1 MLIKYRKKHGKIKG
15 NGLSFRVW
23 SRKCISKW
31 SDLIPIIIFDK
42 YIFKMSHNLKEN
54 ERELIKL
61 VGFFRKHAEK
71 LSKENKSDQEFSL
84 LIDTC
89 EKFAEQ
95 LNMHAA
101 RRDDVLVQREQLK
114 NLVKD
119 NALCPKCGKNT
130 QLKFVGIDTHPKGW
144 KCNKYKCRKCNIEFV
159 WSRPNNPW
167 DMIPYVEEFVKD
179 LEAKIA
185 NNEISAEERETA
197 EATVLQMHANIEKLK
212 PVIEASDLDHKELL
226 EREEEMAKMI
236 HEFKNH
242 LLIIKIKM
250 DTWESRKN

>member
-1 MLIKYRKKHGKIKG
+1 
-15 NGLSFRVW
+15 
-23 SRKCISKW
+23 
-31 SDLIPIIIFDK
+31 
-42 YIFKMSHNLKEN
+42 MSQNLKEN

-61 VGFFRKHAEK
+61 VNYFRKHAEK
-71 LSKENKSDQEFSL
+71 LISENKVDAEFHQ

-89 EKFAEQ
+89 EKFAQQ
-95 LNMHAA
+95 LNLHAQ
-101 RRDDVLVQREQLK
+101 RREEVLQQREQLK

-119 NALCPKCGKNT
+119 NALCPKCHKNIH
-130 QLKFVGIDTHPKGW
+130 LKFVGIDKHPQGW

-167 DMIPYVEEFVKD
+167 DMIPYVEGFVKE
-179 LEAKIA
+179 LEQKIE
-185 NNEISAEERETA
+185 N
-197 EATVLQMHANIEKLK
+197 EATSEDEKELALETVNQMQGNLDKLK
-212 PVIEASDLDHKELL
+212 PVIEASDLDFKELN
-226 EREEEMAKMI
+226 ERDEEMAKMI

>member
-1 MLIKYRKKHGKIKG
+1 
-15 NGLSFRVW
+15 
-23 SRKCISKW
+23 
-31 SDLIPIIIFDK
+31 
-42 YIFKMSHNLKEN
+42 MSHNLKEN

-61 VGFFRKHAEK
+61 VNYFRKHAEK
-71 LSKENKSDQEFSL
+71 LVSENKVDAEFQQ

-89 EKFAEQ
+89 EKFAQQ
-95 LNMHAA
+95 LNLHAQ
-101 RRDDVLVQREQLK
+101 RREEVLQQREQLK

-119 NALCPKCGKNT
+119 NALCPKCHKNT
-130 QLKFVGIDTHPKGW
+130 HLKFVGIDKHPQGW

-167 DMIPYVEEFVKD
+167 DMIPYVEGFVKE
-179 LEAKIA
+179 LQQKI
-185 NNEISAEERETA
+185 ES
-197 EATVLQMHANIEKLK
+197 EATPEDEKQLALETVNQMQGNLDKLK
-212 PVIEASDLDHKELL
+212 PVIEASDLDFNELN
-226 EREEEMAKMI
+226 ERDEEMAKMI

>member
-1 MLIKYRKKHGKIKG
+1 
-15 NGLSFRVW
+15 
-23 SRKCISKW
+23 
-31 SDLIPIIIFDK
+31 
-42 YIFKMSHNLKEN
+42 MSHNLREN

-61 VGFFRKHAEK
+61 VNFFRKHAEK
-71 LSKENKSDQEFSL
+71 LSNENKQDEEFKL

-101 RRDDVLVQREQLK
+101 RRDDVIMQREQLK
-114 NLVKD
+114 NLVRD
-119 NALCPKCGKNT
+119 NALCPKCTKNT
-130 QLKFVGIDTHPKGW
+130 HLKFVGVDTHPEGW
-144 KCNKYKCRKCNIEFV
+144 KCNKYKCRKCNIGFV

-167 DMIPYVEEFVKD
+167 DMIPYVEGFVSD
-179 LEAKIA
+179 LEKKIQSD
-185 NNEISAEERETA
+185 EMGEEEKQA
-197 EATVLQMHANIEKLK
+197 AVATIAQMHSNIDKLK
-212 PVIEASDLDHKELL
+212 PVIEASDLDYRELQ

>member
-1 MLIKYRKKHGKIKG
+1 
-15 NGLSFRVW
+15 
-23 SRKCISKW
+23 
-31 SDLIPIIIFDK
+31 
-42 YIFKMSHNLKEN
+42 MSHNLKEN

-61 VGFFRKHAEK
+61 VNFFRKHAERLISEK
-71 LSKENKSDQEFSL
+71 KVDAEFQQ

-95 LNMHAA
+95 LNLHAG
-101 RRDDVLVQREQLK
+101 RREEVLQQREQLK

-119 NALCPKCGKNT
+119 NALCPKCNKNT
-130 QLKFVGIDTHPKGW
+130 HLKLSGIDKHPQGW

-167 DMIPYVEEFVKD
+167 DMIPYVEGFVVD
-179 LEAKIA
+179 LQQKAQ
-185 NNEISAEERETA
+185 NETTAADERQLAMETIS
-197 EATVLQMHANIEKLK
+197 QMQGNLDKLK
-212 PVIEASDLDHKELL
+212 PVIDASDQDYRELL
-226 EREEEMAKMI
+226 ERDEEMSKMI

>member
-1 MLIKYRKKHGKIKG
+1 
-15 NGLSFRVW
+15 
-23 SRKCISKW
+23 
-31 SDLIPIIIFDK
+31 
-42 YIFKMSHNLKEN
+42 MSHNLKEN

-61 VGFFRKHAEK
+61 VNFFRKHAEK
-71 LSKENKSDQEFSL
+71 LAGENKVDAEFGQ

-95 LNMHAA
+95 LNMHAL
-101 RRDDVLVQREQLK
+101 RREEVLQQREQLK
-114 NLVKD
+114 GLVKD
-119 NALCPKCGKNT
+119 NAVCPKCGKSA
-130 QLKFVGIDTHPKGW
+130 QLKFVGTDKHPQGW

-159 WSRPNNPW
+159 WARPNNPW
-167 DMIPYVEEFVKD
+167 DMIPYVEGFVGD
-179 LEAKIA
+179 LEQKLKNDELGEQDKLQAVETIA
-185 NNEISAEERETA
+185 
-197 EATVLQMHANIEKLK
+197 QMQASIAKLK
-212 PVIEASDLDHKELL
+212 PVIEASDLDHTELL

>member
-1 MLIKYRKKHGKIKG
+1 M
-15 NGLSFRVW
+15 N
-23 SRKCISKW
+23 
-31 SDLIPIIIFDK
+31 
-42 YIFKMSHNLKEN
+42 HNLKEN
-54 ERELIKL
+54 ERELVKL

-71 LSKENKSDQEFSL
+71 LIGENKIDAEFQQ
-84 LIDTC
+84 LIETC
-89 EKFAEQ
+89 GKFTTQ
-95 LNMHAA
+95 LDLHA
-101 RRDDVLVQREQLK
+101 RRRDEVLQQREQLK

-130 QLKFVGIDTHPKGW
+130 HLKFSGTDKHPNGW

-167 DMIPYVEEFVKD
+167 DMVAYVEHFVGD
-179 LEAKIA
+179 LEQKMTRG
-185 NNEISAEERETA
+185 EFTGEDKQQA
-197 EATVLQMHANIEKLK
+197 EATVIQMNGNLEKLK
-212 PVIEASDLDHKELL
+212 PVIEASDLDFKELE